1 MSRLEFANRSA
12 VSHLAISHQQSW
24 IRNFFV
30 TQKVQ
35 VVAKARD
42 YRDANA
48 NWPLKKQY
56 EEPLSQAS
64 VDSDTDVVFQ
74 TAGTSK
80 VQHFSLL
87 DVLTLSLSS

>member
-1 MSRLEFANRSA
+1 MVVPISILIFGLSA
-12 VSHLAISHQQSW
+12 
-24 IRNFFV
+24 V
-30 TQKVQ
+30 TQKVQVVQ

-48 NWPLKKQY
+48 NWPVKKQY
-56 EEPLSQAS
+56 EEPLGQAS

-80 VQHFSLL
+80 VQHFGLL

>member
-1 MSRLEFANRSA
+1 MVVPISILTVPVFGLSA
-12 VSHLAISHQQSW
+12 
-24 IRNFFV
+24 V

-48 NWPLKKQY
+48 NWPVKKQY
-56 EEPLSQAS
+56 EEPLGQAS

-80 VQHFSLL
+80 VQHFGLL